1 MGSLMGTVVADVR
14 SENLEVTID
23 KRGADR
29 YEKVTY
35 PIRYGRYTE
44 IRTPDHLFEFNLNG
58 EIKYIRGLTEQWPHP
73 VEWLKR
79 TDANDWVYYTTGAY
93 NEVFSFL
100 GEYYR
105 PCLPYPSNSLWEYD
119 PFSDKN
125 VKNAIEAWVGL
136 AEDLNGLIR
145 NGIPGR
151 PKKYL
156 DRIRASNR
164 QVLRKKAQ
172 ILHRITGSPITVLP
186 PDTRH
191 VDYDVIPLMIADGC
205 LYQCG
210 FCSLKSERHFQTRT
224 ASEIRQQIRA
234 LKQHYGDNLRNYN
247 AVYLGNHEALAAG
260 REKICMAAEEAYTA
274 LGIEN
279 SYIEGPTLYLFGSV
293 DSMLQAKARLF
304 DELNRLPYY
313 SYINIGLESAHAPT
327 LADLEKPVAASR
339 VEAAF
344 DKMIA
349 VNRGY
354 HNLEVTAN
362 FIIGEKLSGRHYDSL
377 AELVTGRIGRVYSKG
392 ALYLSPLNRSR
403 SKTALQKTFI
413 ELKQKSRLPTF
424 VYLIQRL

>member
-1 MGSLMGTVVADVR
+1 MGSLVRTVVPDVR

-29 YEKVTY
+29 YQKVTY

-44 IRTPDHLFEFNLNG
+44 IRTGHHLFEFNLNG
-58 EIKYIRGLTEQWPHP
+58 EIKYIRGLTERWPHP

-79 TDANDWVYYTTGAY
+79 TDADDWVYYTTGAY

-105 PCLPYPSNSLWEYD
+105 PCLPYPSNSLWAYD
-119 PFSDKN
+119 PFSDTG
-125 VKNAIEAWVGL
+125 VAQAVEACTELVE
-136 AEDLNGLIR
+136 ALNGLVR
-145 NGIPGR
+145 NGVPGR
-151 PKKYL
+151 TKACL
-156 DRIRASNR
+156 SRIRACNR
-164 QVLRKKAQ
+164 QALRQKARA
-172 ILHRITGSPITVLP
+172 LHQITGGPITVLP

-205 LYQCG
+205 LYRCG
-210 FCSLKSERHFQTRT
+210 FCCLKSDRHYQTRS
-224 ASEIRQQIRA
+224 ASEIRKQIGE
-234 LKQHYGDNLRNYN
+234 LKRHYGANLRNYN
-247 AVYLGNHEALAAG
+247 AVFLGNHEALAAG

-274 LGIEN
+274 FGIET
-279 SYIEGPTLYLFGSV
+279 SYLKGPTLYLFGSV
-293 DSMLQAKARLF
+293 DSFLKADDRLF
-304 DELNRLPYY
+304 KSLNGLPFYA
-313 SYINIGLESAHAPT
+313 YINIGLESAHAET
-327 LADLEKPVAASR
+327 LTDLEKPVSASK

-362 FIIGEKLSGRHYDSL
+362 YIMAERLSGQHYDSL
-377 AELVTGRIGRVYSKG
+377 KELVSRRVGRFYSKG
-392 ALYLSPLNRSR
+392 ALYLSPLNGSR
-403 SKTALQKTFI
+403 SQTALQRTFI
-413 ELKQKSRLPTF
+413 ELKQGSRLPTF